1 MLTLSALLFI
11 SFLLFFRLSILFIF
25 FIPKN
30 RRKKLLESMD
40 FFFWQT
46 AMGKN
51 YVSFVYAELLNILEQ
66 DTQVGIACH
75 RKEKLINMRNKRGN
89 AFNVFSFVTL
99 NLRIFLRY

>member
-11 SFLLFFRLSILFIF
+11 YFLLFFRLSILFIF

-40 FFFWQT
+40 FFWQT